1 MAEPGRWV
9 ILGSMRAWLPSLLL
23 FVPAIAP
30 VLSAQ
35 TVVGPDEAAVRW
47 VDGRPMLRV
56 TLRADDKVYFCHLL
70 LDLATNEPL
79 YLHRNAAGSLR
90 AQSCDVEIGGITL
103 RDVAFTAR
111 RDTWLEGLTAQFA
124 EELQQVPVAGILGL
138 AAFGE
143 RDLVLDGPKERLRSL
158 PPTGADVPAPPPS
171 PAVTMLPMV
180 GDFARDGLRIAVEL
194 GAAGSAKLTLHTR
207 DPFGWLD
214 PELCKKA
221 NAKDGV
227 LAMAQASPELDFAKY
242 APFRPLE
249 SPSGERGG
257 IGGAVLRQLV
267 LHIQPAARR
276 VIVELPAQVVYPEVE
291 AAFYRAFHAQDRV
304 AALRT
309 FVQEHA
315 DSPFG
320 REAAET
326 LFAVL
331 VESGGEA
338 EALRDAG
345 LARVQTAAAK
355 ARATTAVDVLQ
366 HVPGGPEFAAA
377 RQVIAAAG
385 MAFAREDEDGTAGF
399 KLRLELGRL
408 LRASG
413 DAAGARR
420 HLLAAVFG
428 MPTSGAA
435 NLELGAWHEQQGQH
449 EAALGRYFLAMLD
462 AKNTGEQGFDGFAR
476 LLPTA
481 QPQAE
486 LLTTLT
492 DMADGRVPVL
502 EPIARDPAAVRKTGR
517 TVLAELFTGA
527 QCPPCVAA
535 DVAADA
541 LTSYYDRDELVLIQW
556 HLPVPAPE
564 PLVSP
569 AALARA
575 EQRGVRS
582 TPTLVLGAAEPI
594 VGGGKADAATE
605 LFGRYRELA
614 QAELAK
620 APVATLGGEATLS
633 GDPLQVTVT
642 VAATTGELP
651 ANWRLFAA
659 LTEDLLAYPGKN
671 GVLFHHHVARAWL
684 TPAGGV
690 AAREAVGKAWTQRAS
705 LGAIAA
711 ALDAQVAEYETG
723 QPFLV
728 RPTRLDPRRLRV
740 VAWLED
746 AAGTVLQCREL
757 PVVADGQEPK

>member
-1 MAEPGRWV
+1 
-9 ILGSMRAWLPSLLL
+9 MRAWLPSLLL
-23 FVPAIAP
+23 FVPALAP

-35 TVVGPDEAAVRW
+35 AVVGPDEAAVRW

-70 LDLATNEPL
+70 LDLATTAPL

-90 AQSCDVEIGGITL
+90 AEACEVEIGGITL
-103 RDVAFTAR
+103 RDVPFTAR

-158 PPTGADVPAPPPS
+158 PPTGADVPSPPSS
-171 PAVTMLPMV
+171 PAVTTLPMAS
-180 GDFARDGLRIAVEL
+180 DFARDGLRIAVDL
-194 GAAGSAKLTLHTR
+194 GAAGSAKLTLHSR
-207 DPFGWLD
+207 DPFGWLE
-214 PELCKKA
+214 PALCRKA
-221 NAKDGV
+221 NAPHGV
-227 LAMAQASPELDFAKY
+227 LPTAKASPELDFATY
-242 APFRPLE
+242 APFRPLA

-276 VIVELPAQVVYPEVE
+276 VIVDLPAQVVYPEVE
-291 AAFYRAFHAQDRV
+291 AAFYRAFHAEDRK

-331 VESGGEA
+331 VESGGDA
-338 EALRDAG
+338 AALQDAG
-345 LARVQTAAAK
+345 LLRVQTAAAK
-355 ARATTAVDVLQ
+355 ARATTAIDVLK
-366 HVPGGPEFAAA
+366 HVPDGTQFAAA
-377 RQVIAAAG
+377 RQAIAEAG

-399 KLRLELGRL
+399 QLRLELGRL
-408 LRASG
+408 LRAAG
-413 DAAGARR
+413 DVAGARR

-435 NLELGAWHEQQGQH
+435 NLELGAWHEQQGQL

-462 AKNTGEQGFDGFAR
+462 AKNTGEPGFDGFAR
-476 LLPTA
+476 LLPKA
-481 QPQAE
+481 RPQAD
-486 LLTTLT
+486 LLTTLS
-492 DMADGRVPVL
+492 DMADGRVPAL
-502 EPIARDPAAVRKTGR
+502 EPIARDPATVKKTGR

-541 LTSYYDRDELVLIQW
+541 LTGYYDRDELVLIQW

-575 EQRGVRS
+575 EQRAVRS

-605 LFGRYRELA
+605 VFGRYRELA
-614 QAELAK
+614 QAELGK
-620 APVATLGGEATLS
+620 APVATVGGEATLS
-633 GDPLQVTVT
+633 GDQLNVSAT

-651 ANWRLFAA
+651 VGWRLFAV

-684 TPAGGV
+684 TSATGV
-690 AAREAVGKAWTQRAS
+690 AAQDVAGKTWTRQAS
-705 LGAIAA
+705 LGAITA
-711 ALDAQVAEYETG
+711 ALAAQVAEYETE

-728 RPTRLDPRRLRV
+728 RPTTPDPRRLRI
-740 VAWLED
+740 VAWVED
-746 AAGTVLQCREL
+746 ASGTVLQCREV
-757 PVVADGQEPK
+757 PVMAAGEEPK